1 MISLFRKIRQ
11 KLLAQ
16 NKLTRYLVYALGEIL
31 LVVIGILIALQVS
44 NWNENRKANIKQTEL
59 VRQLLN
65 DAKADSVFFESRIML
80 QQIRDTLFNNLV
92 NLSNGQFVDS
102 ISNQKINA
110 DPFFFRLAFQS
121 NLIANNP
128 NAYDLLSHENLKN
141 KLREYKKRHD
151 YVVNAIELNNRI
163 CEEYGVP
170 LQIKYYD
177 NILKLPENPS
187 IKDLGFAIEDRET
200 VAKFDVFKNYGIN
213 YLVQCQEFLIVNHE
227 LIVMLESY
235 LIENE

>member
-1 MISLFRKIRQ
+1 MDNFLSILRCNNMNTKYLKYAMREIIIMVVDI
-11 KLLAQ
+11 
-16 NKLTRYLVYALGEIL
+16 LTAF
-31 LVVIGILIALQVS
+31 QVS
-44 NWNENRKANIKQTEL
+44 EWIENRKANIKQTEL

-65 DAKADSVFFESRIML
+65 DAKADSVFFESRIMI

-102 ISNQKINA
+102 ISNLKINA

-128 NAYDLLSHENLKN
+128 NAYDLLSHENLKD
-141 KLREYKKRHD
+141 KIREYKKSYD

-177 NILKLPENPS
+177 NILKLPQNPS

-213 YLVQCQEFLIVNHE
+213 YLIQCQEFLKVNHE
-227 LIVMLESY
+227 LIALLESY
-235 LIENE
+235 LVEKE